1 MFRTNVYNHTR
12 TVVQVVLNPAGHSKS
27 EDSWQKK
34 VSMMNE
40 NRRHH
45 YRIVNPVRFFIFV
58 VLSIMIVI
66 FAGYSIMGISNADAA
81 AVRTYKQVVIQDGD
95 NLWNLIESYNP
106 GAHIDVRNAIY
117 DVYEINDI
125 SESDV
130 RPGETIFIPVY

>member
-1 MFRTNVYNHTR
+1 
-12 TVVQVVLNPAGHSKS
+12 
-27 EDSWQKK
+27 
-34 VSMMNE
+34 
-40 NRRHH
+40 
-45 YRIVNPVRFFIFV
+45 
-58 VLSIMIVI
+58 MIVI
-66 FAGYSIMGISNADAA
+66 FAGYSIMGISDANAA

-106 GAHIDVRNAIY
+106 GTHIDVRDAIY